1 MCVDVSACCF
11 LRSDDSAPGAFD
23 VPLSCFPSA
32 HFAYCLP
39 GVVVLGRLP
48 LACMLSS
55 ALTPSSLNPNSH
67 CLDQPYRIRP
77 LLLMIAMHPPLLIP
91 PLLHQVI
98 DIPLWFA
105 SAASCTSSVHVS
117 NSMVR
122 APCLRCASLCCPK
135 TYLPPSS
142 AFTRLLLSVGAS
154 LTVSGSFCACVA
166 PLVYKKQ
173 KLSYGVGTLSKCL
186 LSCVITCACMPLF
199 LESHVSAVSFKCVY
213 QPTVYL

>member
-1 MCVDVSACCF
+1 
-11 LRSDDSAPGAFD
+11 
-23 VPLSCFPSA
+23 
-32 HFAYCLP
+32 
-39 GVVVLGRLP
+39 
-48 LACMLSS
+48 MLSS

-135 TYLPPSS
+135 TYPSSSS

-166 PLVYKKQ
+166 PLVYKQ
-173 KLSYGVGTLSKCL
+173 CSVMALVHCL
-186 LSCVITCACMPLF
+186 NVCCRVSLHAHVCLYFSNRMCRQLVLTMYTIPLFIYEFATTHLDETSCVLRRCCVSVDL
-199 LESHVSAVSFKCVY
+199 LESSVCCA
-213 QPTVYL
+213 